1 MKAKESG
8 TPASLKLQLRASVP
22 RAPEKMA
29 LIPNQQSLAA
39 DPPTQEPLDGGGS
52 GERYL
57 SQAGLGEGYS
67 VQVSNRAGAREGPM
81 AARH

>member
-1 MKAKESG
+1 M
-8 TPASLKLQLRASVP
+8 P

-39 DPPTQEPLDGGGS
+39 DSPTQDLLDEEGS

-67 VQVSNRAGAREGPM
+67 VQVLDRAGARKGCM
-81 AARH
+81 VSRQ